1 MSKYSQFGGNRAT
14 TSIVNAWSS
23 SAAAAG
29 LTNVNALGGSPARA
43 VLSGSMTSATYK
55 TLLSVTGAG
64 ECSLLALYTA
74 DTTSRTLGLRI
85 TVDGVVVATMTTAAI
100 VAANSGLLHAAG
112 LYGGPPPIRFNASLL
127 VEALSSV
134 TETDKLTLSYL
145 YNLN

>member
-1 MSKYSQFGGNRAT
+1 ML
-14 TSIVNAWSS
+14 
-23 SAAAAG
+23 AAAIKTVQPACAPLPRLIVDAG
-29 LTNVNALGGSPARA
+29 IACSMSEARRLIGQGG
-43 VLSGSMTSATYK
+43 
-55 TLLSVTGAG
+55 
-64 ECSLLALYTA
+64 
-74 DTTSRTLGLRI
+74 I